1 VNEALLLV
9 CGGFCFLPCVFVLAQ
24 QRRRDDGDG
33 GGAG

>member
-1 VNEALLLV
+1 VAD
-9 CGGFCFLPCVFVLAQ
+9 FASLPCIFCVLAQQ